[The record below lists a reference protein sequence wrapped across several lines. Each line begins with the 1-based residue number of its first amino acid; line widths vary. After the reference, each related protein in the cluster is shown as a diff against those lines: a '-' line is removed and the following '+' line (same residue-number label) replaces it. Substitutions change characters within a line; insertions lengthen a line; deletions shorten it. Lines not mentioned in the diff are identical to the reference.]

1 MRRFNLLGRLPG
13 QEKFEDILP
22 PAGVADAG
30 RWMKNEF
37 AKIRAEGGRGYSE
50 VRISLAEKA
59 SCFDLADFVRNA
71 EAEAKAEAENNVSKP
86 ASRRRGFGV
95 G

>member
-22 PAGVADAG
+22 PSGVSDPG
-30 RWMKNEF
+30 RWMKSEF
-37 AKIRAEGGRGYSE
+37 AKIRAEGGRGYAE

-59 SCFDLADFVRNA
+59 SCFAISDVVRNEDA
-71 EAEAKAEAENNVSKP
+71 EAESENKPSKP
-86 ASRRRGFGV
+86 APRRRWFGV